1 MDEVK
6 AEMYMRRAIELA
18 LKGTGY
24 TDPNP
29 LVGAVIVKD
38 GKIIGEGYHERYGE
52 LHAER
57 NALLHCTEDPKGAT
71 IYVTLEPCCHHGKQ
85 PPCTEALIEAGI
97 SEVVVGSSD
106 PNPLVAGKGIDQLRA
121 AGIDV
126 TTDFMKDECDAINNV
141 FFYYITKKLPYVT
154 LKYAMT
160 LDGKIASAT
169 GKSKWISCERSR
181 RYVHELRARN
191 MAIMAGIGTVLADD
205 PMLNVRDADGLSPIR
220 VICDTDLRTP
230 LDSKVVETARMTESY
245 RSPATIIAT
254 SVTDESRLCAYR
266 DKGVCIINVPRAGNG
281 HLDMRALMA
290 KLGEMKIDSVLV
302 EGGASINWAV
312 LESGLANHA
321 CCFIAPMIMGG
332 EGAKSPVSGVGAD
345 SPAEAF
351 RLKNGRVR
359 RIGNDIFVEGDL

>member
-1 MDEVK
+1 MDEANAKV
-6 AEMYMRRAIELA
+6 YMKRAIELA

-24 TDPNP
+24 TNPNP

-38 GKIIGEGYHERYGE
+38 GRVIGEGYHEKYGE

-85 PPCTEALIEAGI
+85 PPCTEALIEASI
-97 SEVVVGSSD
+97 SEVVIGSAD
-106 PNPLVAGKGIDQLRA
+106 PNPLVAGKGVEQLRA
-121 AGIDV
+121 AGIKV
-126 TTDFMKDECDAINNV
+126 TTDFMREECDAINKV
-141 FFYYITKKLPYVT
+141 FFHYITKGLPYVT

-160 LDGKIASAT
+160 LDGKIASVT
-169 GKSKWISCERSR
+169 GKSKWISSEKSR
-181 RYVHELRARN
+181 KYVHELRARN

-205 PMLNVRDADGLSPIR
+205 PMLNVRDASGLSPIR
-220 VICDTDLRTP
+220 VICDTNLRTP
-230 LDSKVVETARMTESY
+230 IDSNVVDTANATDNY
-245 RSPATIIAT
+245 RTPATIIAT
-254 SVTDESRLCAYR
+254 SVTDEARLAPYR
-266 DKGVCIINVPRAGNG
+266 EKGVHIICVPAGQNG

-302 EGGASINWAV
+302 EGGASINWA
-312 LESGLANHA
+312 LLSAGLVNHA

-332 EGAKSPVSGVGAD
+332 EGAKTPVTGVGVD

-351 RLKNGRVR
+351 RIKNGRVR
-359 RIGNDIFVEGDL
+359 NIGGDIFVEGDL